1 MLSLMARRQREG
13 NLSASALVRRQ
24 KSFLVHVQKYYTVR
38 DIDADVL
45 AQARQLVVRHP
56 LRTLDAIQ
64 LASALTAQTVLGVRL
79 TFISADARLLGIAA
93 SEGLATDDP
102 NLHP

>member
-1 MLSLMARRQREG
+1 MARRQREG
-13 NLSASALVRRQ
+13 NLSASLHTQ
-24 KSFLVHVQKYYTVR
+24 LQNDFLVHAQQSYTVR
-38 DIDADVL
+38 DIDADGL
-45 AQARQLVVRHP
+45 AQARRLVVTYP

-64 LASALTAQTVLGVRL
+64 LASALTAQTALGVRIIFL
-79 TFISADARLLGIAA
+79 SADTCLLTVAA